1 MARNST
7 SACDQFIAVVAQ
19 RTTRPQRSATC
30 QAGDDISA
38 GRAHGCR
45 RIRKHL
51 RWTRTL
57 ATRTDACARKHAG
70 RRGSGR
76 RHAFRRIMNTVRH
89 DEFPLRSPPRRSESA
104 ARRQH
109 GTAAANTTHREL
121 STFMQTQPHS
131 VWHMTRRMACMR
143 RTLMHGSRCAAVSSG
158 AVGRQPHGASRRVT
172 VGAGSHMHAS
182 RVQRAADSV
191 SRTTAATTHRR
202 PREQTCDG
210 AVRARWRR
218 AAGRQ
223 RAAQRTAGRVAHWLA
238 GWPRARVG
246 WGGAEGEGGTMHG

>member
-1 MARNST
+1 MPTDPQALAVDAHARH
-7 SACDQFIAVVAQ
+7 
-19 RTTRPQRSATC
+19 
-30 QAGDDISA
+30 
-38 GRAHGCR
+38 AHGR
-45 RIRKHL
+45 
-51 RWTRTL
+51 
-57 ATRTDACARKHAG
+57 
-70 RRGSGR
+70 
-76 RHAFRRIMNTVRH
+76 VR
-89 DEFPLRSPPRRSESA
+89 A
-104 ARRQH
+104 QARRQTRERLKACLPAH
-109 GTAAANTTHREL
+109 HEQCSPRRASTAEPTAEIRISGTAPARHRRCQPDASQAWSEA
-121 STFMQTQPHS
+121 FMQTQPHS
-131 VWHMTRRMACMR
+131 VCHMTRRMACMR

-218 AAGRQ
+218 AAGRH